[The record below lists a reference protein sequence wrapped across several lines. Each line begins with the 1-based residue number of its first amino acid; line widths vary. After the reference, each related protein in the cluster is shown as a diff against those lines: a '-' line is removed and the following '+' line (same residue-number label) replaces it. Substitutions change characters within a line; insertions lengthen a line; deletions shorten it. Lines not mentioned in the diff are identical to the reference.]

1 MNGLPGVSAIGA
13 APPLATERAVPAL
26 VPAEPPAEHAHLDG
40 IPDASLRV
48 EGVLP
53 GHGLRRARSAALG
66 FSVDEITVERR
77 ARISAAP
84 LAGVTVGNLLD
95 GAARLP
101 GGVAVQPGR
110 PVLAHGER
118 GWSLHVD
125 HGTVQVITVEPW
137 LLQRTADE
145 YLPRRGD
152 ALRAL
157 EPTPVTPALTAA
169 WTRSVNYVLGTLTT
183 DSPRPVVDASGR
195 VLAAAVLSCFAQTD
209 SANVPALHDPDLPM
223 SLRRALFFIAENARD
238 EIGVQEIAGAVHLSA
253 RAVQYLFRKHLDETP
268 TEHLR
273 RVRLQRAHLDLAA
286 AHRGTTT
293 VSEVARRWGFS
304 HTGRFAVLYRETY
317 GVSPHVTLRG

>member
-1 MNGLPGVSAIGA
+1 MNGLSGVSAIGA
-13 APPLATERAVPAL
+13 APPPAAVRPAPTL
-26 VPAEPPAEHAHLDG
+26 VAADHAPLDG
-40 IPDASLRV
+40 IPDGALRV
-48 EGVLP
+48 EGLLP
-53 GHGLRRARSAALG
+53 GHGLRHLRSAALG
-66 FSVDEITVERR
+66 FAVDEITVERR
-77 ARISAAP
+77 ARVGAAP
-84 LAGVTVGNLLD
+84 LAGVMIGTLLD

-101 GGVAVQPGR
+101 GGFAVQPGR
-110 PVLAHGER
+110 PVLAHPDR
-118 GWSLHVD
+118 DWSLQVD
-125 HGTVQVITVEPW
+125 HGTVQVLTLEPW

-152 ALRAL
+152 PLRML
-157 EPTPVTPALTAA
+157 EPTPATPALTEA
-169 WTRSVNYVLGTLTT
+169 WTRSVNYVVETLAVG
-183 DSPRPVVDASGR
+183 SPRPVVDASGR
-195 VLAAAVLSCFAQTD
+195 VLAAAVLSCFAPTD
-209 SANVPALHDPDLPM
+209 SANVPAVHDPDLPI

-238 EIGVQEIAGAVHLSA
+238 EIGVQEIAGAVHLSP